1 MTLLC
6 TKLYLIEF
14 INCPNGY
21 DVKKN
26 ISIFDNKKKKNCA
39 ISKKKS

>member
-21 DVKKN
+21 DVKKK
-26 ISIFDNKKKKNCA
+26 IFQFMTIKKKK
-39 ISKKKS
+39 KKMCYF